1 MTTPLQWVKT
11 SRANK
16 NSEIYYDFKHER
28 FVALMLNDIPRDIM
42 TLIFNL

>member
-11 SRANK
+11 PRANK
-16 NSEIYYDFKHER
+16 NSEIHYDFKRER
-28 FVALMLNDIPRDIM
+28 PVDLMLNDIPRDIM